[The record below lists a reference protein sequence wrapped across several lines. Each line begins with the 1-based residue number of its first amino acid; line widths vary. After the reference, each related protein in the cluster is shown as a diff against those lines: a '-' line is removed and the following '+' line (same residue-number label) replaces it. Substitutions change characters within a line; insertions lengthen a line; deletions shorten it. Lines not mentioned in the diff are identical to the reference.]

1 MANVS
6 TWERIER
13 RKLHQRERWKR
24 PARPGD
30 RPDPSRPAGTDTLP
44 QIKHIVILIGGVHRR
59 CDVDAIMTG
68 FRLSRVVMAHGGMP
82 VASRPG
88 GRASSPSR

>member
-1 MANVS
+1 MASAS

-30 RPDPSRPAGTDTLP
+30 RPDPSRPAGTDMLP
-44 QIKHIVILIGGVHRR
+44 QIKHIVPTFRIGGS
-59 CDVDAIMTG
+59 CWPG
-68 FRLSRVVMAHGGMP
+68 QPMA
-82 VASRPG
+82 
-88 GRASSPSR
+88 